1 MCKVR
6 AALAVGVATAI
17 TASTLLFAQSPRPDD
32 LHFEGRMIDPGAMES
47 AAVADVNGDG
57 RLDIVSGESWYEAPS
72 WTKHPFRAIGYANG
86 YVDVFSDLPLDV
98 NGDGHID
105 IVSVSWF
112 AKKIW
117 WNENPGGDATGT
129 WKEHVVTSHSPVEFA
144 FLVDLDND
152 GVARELLPQFGDAKA
167 PLTWYALR
175 DGRFEARQVAD
186 HSFGHG
192 IGAGDVNGD
201 GRNDILTPKGWLEAP
216 ASADGA
222 WTRHEVW
229 DLGETSFLHVL
240 DVNGDGRADVV
251 SSNAH
256 DYGLFWL
263 ERGADGTWT
272 THVIDKTW
280 SQGHAVTM
288 ADLNGDGQLDLVT
301 GKRYMAH
308 NGNDPGEREPLGIY
322 WYEYRRAGTGIEWIR
337 HIVDYGSRAGGGMQV
352 NVVPLT
358 PGAPPSIVVGGK
370 SGLFVFEPWVR

>member
-1 MCKVR
+1 MYTVGT
-6 AALAVGVATAI
+6 ALAAFA
-17 TASTLLFAQSPRPDD
+17 LLFAQSPRPPDV
-32 LHFEGRMIDPGAMES
+32 HFEGRMIDPGASEA

-57 RLDIVSGESWYEAPS
+57 RLDIISGEAWYEAPS
-72 WTKHPFRAIGYANG
+72 WTKHQFRSIGYASG
-86 YVDVFSDLPLDV
+86 YVDVFSDLALDV
-98 NGDGHID
+98 NGDGHVD

-129 WKEHVVTSHSPVEFA
+129 WKEHVVTIHSPVEFA

-152 GVARELLPQFGDAKA
+152 GAAHELLPQFGDVKA

-175 DGRFEARQVAD
+175 DGRFEPRQVAD

-222 WTRHEVW
+222 WTLHEAW

-263 ERGADGTWT
+263 EQGADGEWT

-288 ADLNGDGQLDLVT
+288 ADVNGDGQLDLVT

-322 WYEYRRAGTGIEWIR
+322 WYEYRRAGAGIEWIR
-337 HIVDYGSRAGGGMQV
+337 HIVDYGTRAGGGMQV

-358 PGAPPSIVVGGK
+358 PGAPPSIVVAGK
-370 SGLFVFEPWVR
+370 SGLFVYEARGR